1 MRVAVLGLGSMG
13 ARHLMNAQA
22 LNCVT
27 IGFDPSTEH
36 AAAVCGRTGAQCA
49 GSRAEALG
57 MCDVVVIASPSGS
70 HRDDLAAAVDAG
82 CHVLVEKPFA
92 HKTDGLGAILDRAA
106 AAALIVA
113 VAQNLRHHP
122 AVERAR
128 AILADGAVGPV
139 LSAVAIGAGY
149 LPDWRPGQDYRQ
161 GYAADPESGG
171 VIFDWVHEID
181 MLAHLLG
188 PFTAVGAA
196 ASVAAWLEIPV
207 DEQAALVMRHQ
218 GGALS
223 AVLLSY
229 TTRPPLRR
237 TTLLGPDGRMEI
249 DIPGRRLSI
258 VGPGPAEETIETF
271 GGEHDDDYRT
281 ELADFLAAV
290 AEKRPPRCPGRE
302 ALAVLEGIVGAR
314 RLAGLPQA
322 GNH

>member
-13 ARHLMNAQA
+13 ARHLTNAQA
-22 LNCVT
+22 LDCTAV
-27 IGFDPSTEH
+27 GFDPNGEQ
-36 AAAVCGRTGAQCA
+36 AAAVCGRIGAKCA

-57 MCDVVVIASPSGS
+57 MCDVVVVASPSGS
-70 HRDDLAAAVDAG
+70 HRDDLAAAVNAG
-82 CHVLVEKPFA
+82 RHVLVEKPFA
-92 HKTDGLGAILDRAA
+92 HRVDGLGSILDRAA
-106 AAALIVA
+106 AAGLIVA

-196 ASVAAWLEIPV
+196 ASAGAWLDIPA
-207 DEQAALVMRHQ
+207 DEQAALVLRHQ
-218 GGALS
+218 AGALS
-223 AVLLSY
+223 TVLLSY

-237 TTLLGPDGRMEI
+237 TTLLGPGGRMEI
-249 DIPGRRLSI
+249 DIPGRRLSVAGLGRPEEI
-258 VGPGPAEETIETF
+258 VEAF

-281 ELADFLAAV
+281 ELTDFLAAV
-290 AEKRPPRCPGRE
+290 ADKRPPRCPGRE
-302 ALAVLEGIVGAR
+302 ALTVLEGIVGAR

-322 GNH
+322 GHH